1 MQKNIIA
8 IKKIPVA
15 TWDYKNRF
23 LYLRYLLS
31 ATLAEFSV
39 ELEHK
44 QSYSANVRQKKDYF
58 HETSFSKG

>member
-44 QSYSANVRQKKDYF
+44 QSYSANVRQKKDCF

>member
-44 QSYSANVRQKKDYF
+44 QSYSANVRQKKRLF
-58 HETSFSKG
+58 P